1 MHFGSGAPLGAHLRN
16 RAWEGK
22 SEGGRPRGHFGNK
35 CARRVHLQINERH
48 LHESATCDLE
58 VSSLKLEPTELKR
71 RWVAETA
78 RGTTRLPLP
87 GIRNIQRHN
96 PNTNIDHARTRTWNL
111 RLRRPTPYPLGHATT
126 HTPDPRTH
134 ITASEMAGLAECAS
148 SAWCSGYHICLTR
161 RRSPVQ
167 SRALIGTFLS
177 MRREMLPVRIPACAD
192 NLDKGAPG
200 FEPGTC

>member
-1 MHFGSGAPLGAHLRN
+1 MHFLRVSLARGAPPPKCRPREGRMHFGSGAPLGAHLRN

-126 HTPDPRTH
+126 HTRPSNSHHSLRD
-134 ITASEMAGLAECAS
+134 G
-148 SAWCSGYHICLTR
+148 GTR
-161 RRSPVQ
+161 GVC
-167 SRALIGTFLS
+167 I
-177 MRREMLPVRIPACAD
+177 VRVA
-192 NLDKGAPG
+192 
-200 FEPGTC
+200 